1 MEFRWSRKGAT
12 FSIVVSGALVLALV
26 VLLRLML

>member
-1 MEFRWSRKGAT
+1 MEIRWSRKDVT
-12 FSIVVSGALVLALV
+12 VTIVVSGALVLALV